1 MIRIRVNHVAIPA
14 AAIAREVQYQDGAT
28 PQAAWDGAARAL
40 VVRELL
46 LQRAAAL
53 RITAEPLVCGKTRE
67 TEEEA
72 IIRSL
77 IETEVATPKA
87 DEAACRRYFQSNP
100 SRFRSSDLFEPL
112 HILFKAARADEAAY
126 ASAHARAETV
136 LAQLH
141 DAPERFEDFA
151 RALSDCPSAAE
162 GGRLGQVARGETTP
176 EFEAALLALKPGEIS
191 AAPVCTPYGVH
202 LIRLERRVPGVLLPF
217 EQVRDDI
224 ASYLE
229 TQAHRQAAAQYIGLL
244 AGEARIEGV
253 DMRGAETPQPR
264 S

>member
-1 MIRIRVNHVAIPA
+1 MIRIRVNDVAIPA
-14 AAIAREVQYQDGAT
+14 AAIAREVQYQEEAT
-28 PQAAWDGAARAL
+28 PQAAWDAAARAL
-40 VVRELL
+40 VIRELL

-53 RITAEPLVCGKTRE
+53 GIAAEPLVSGKIRE

-77 IETEVATPKA
+77 LEAEVATPKA
-87 DEAACRRYFQSNP
+87 DEAACLKYFQSNP
-100 SRFRSSDLFEPL
+100 SCFRSSDLFEPL
-112 HILFKAARADEAAY
+112 HILFKAARVDEAAY
-126 ASAHARAETV
+126 ASANARAETV
-136 LAQLH
+136 LAQLR

-151 RALSDCPSAAE
+151 RTLSDCPSAVE

-176 EFEAALLALKPGEIS
+176 EFEAALLALKPGEIC
-191 AAPVCTPYGVH
+191 AAPICTPYGAH

-229 TQAHRQAAAQYIGLL
+229 AQAQRQAAARYIALL

-253 DMRGAETPQPR
+253 EMRGPGTPRPR